1 MQTMLRVV
9 AAAAAALPLS
19 AQTITTTI
27 TAVTP
32 IALQATV
39 GGVPQQAF
47 LLPGPLPDSGD
58 LNLGGSIFSPVLA
71 SVSWNTEVSD
81 SWVEVSLRNS
91 LVVQPPPGVSADSS
105 IPPHEFVV
113 TFQTLGATGAYPA
126 IVRLSRSSGLSPG
139 QPYPTVSIDVDDNGT
154 IDFPNLQA
162 TPQFGLILADLGLGK
177 TLRVILHTP
186 TATSGFSGTNVSLF
200 VEPLID
206 AVWLQTALGC
216 SNFGGDALLEP
227 VPLIA
232 NRGVRLELSVSNPAV
247 FVLGFQLQP
256 LVLPPQNN
264 SFCLLVAQPDVVLFV
279 PSGRLDIP
287 LPPSVRPVTLE
298 AQAVVLLPTG
308 LAPTDAWTISAN

>member
-1 MQTMLRVV
+1 MLRLV
-9 AAAAAALPLS
+9 AAAAATLPLS
-19 AQTITTTI
+19 AQTIVTTI

-32 IALQATV
+32 IAVQATV
-39 GGVPQQAF
+39 GGVSQQAF

-58 LNLGGSIFSPVLA
+58 VSLGGSIFSPVQA

-81 SWVEVSLRNS
+81 SWVEVSLQNS
-91 LVVQPPPGVSADSS
+91 IVVQPPPGVTADAV
-105 IPPHEFVV
+105 IPPHEFLV
-113 TFQTLGATGAYPA
+113 TFQALGTSGAYPA
-126 IVRLSRSSGLSPG
+126 YVRLFRSSGLSPG
-139 QPYPTVSIDVDDNGT
+139 QPFPTVSIDVDDNGT

-162 TPQFGLILADLGLGK
+162 TPLIGLMVPDLSLGK

-200 VEPLID
+200 LEPLID
-206 AVWLQTALGC
+206 AGWFQTALGC

-232 NRGVRLELSVSNPAV
+232 NRGVRLELSVGNPSV
-247 FVLGFQLQP
+247 FVLGFQQQQ
-256 LVLPPQNN
+256 LVLPPQNS

-287 LPPSVRPVTLE
+287 LPPSVRPVTFE

-308 LAPTDAWTISAN
+308 LAPTDAWSIWAN

>member
-32 IALQATV
+32 IVVQATV
-39 GGVPQQAF
+39 GGVPQQA
-47 LLPGPLPDSGD
+47 LQLPGALPDSGSVS
-58 LNLGGSIFSPVLA
+58 LGASIFSPA
-71 SVSWNTEVSD
+71 RGGVSWTTEVDD
-81 SWVEVSLRNS
+81 SWVEVSLANS
-91 LVVQPPPGVSADSS
+91 LLVQPPPGVSADMS

-113 TFQTLGATGAYPA
+113 TFQALGTKGAYPA
-126 IVRLSRSSGLSPG
+126 AIRLFRTSNLSPG
-139 QPYPTVSIDVDDNGT
+139 QPFPTVAIDIDNNGT
-154 IDFPNLQA
+154 IDLPNLQA
-162 TPQFGLILADLGLGK
+162 APLIGLPVADLTLGK
-177 TLRVILHTP
+177 KLRVIMHTP
-186 TATSGFSGTNVSLF
+186 TATSGFSGTEVSLF
-200 VEPLID
+200 LEPRID

-216 SNFGGDALLEP
+216 SNYGGDALLEP
-227 VPLIA
+227 VALIA
-232 NRGVRLELSVSNPAV
+232 NRGVRLELSVGNPTV
-247 FVLGFQLQP
+247 FVLGFQQQP

-287 LPPSVRPVTLE
+287 LPPSVRPVTFE
-298 AQAVVLLPTG
+298 AQAVALLPTG